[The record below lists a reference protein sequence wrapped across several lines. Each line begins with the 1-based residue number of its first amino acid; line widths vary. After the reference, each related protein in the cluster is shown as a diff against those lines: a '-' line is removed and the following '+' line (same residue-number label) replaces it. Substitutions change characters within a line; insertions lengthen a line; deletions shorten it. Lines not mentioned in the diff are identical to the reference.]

1 MEPVQLWTGRTAC
14 ALQAALRMTNES
26 FAAHLGT
33 AVRTV
38 ATWHQKPD
46 RVPSAEMQQA
56 LDTTLERA
64 GEGTQA
70 RFTRNAADT
79 GARLEPTSPPFD
91 GSAHAAE
98 DPTATAVDDL
108 TATASPTIMA
118 GAAEDTADGGFMG
131 WLQVA
136 HAASAPPDGSDVG
149 QIIRWYRTHERLTQ
163 QDVAA
168 ELNTTQS
175 RLSKLEKGT
184 QALRD
189 VTELRHI
196 ARKLGIPPERLG
208 VLPDHSADALPFASH
223 VSDRPGSV
231 RDSQER
237 WRDIRRQLNAHRAVL
252 GDLAAELYPAQQRI
266 PGTTVLTSANWV
278 PDGPVDLADIELA
291 WRAEAPIPQVGGKAA
306 QSAGARPLMASGE
319 RYDRYSRA
327 LRDLARPRLLDNRV
341 SYRLL
346 DVQWAGFRGMLGFNY
361 TSYFDVLDM
370 GEALGHEFAEAW
382 LTAGRKRPSFAELPF
397 RRSIVDPFDLSAR
410 PMLPSIN
417 TLTIR
422 HDSIEGHRMYL
433 HRRDANAVAAAGG
446 MYHVVPAG
454 VFQPAALAPAHQT
467 NDFSLWRNIQREFS
481 EEFLGNGE
489 HDGNSVDPIAYD
501 TDEPFA
507 SFERA
512 RQAGDFRVFAC
523 AMVLEPLTLWVELLT
538 VAVIAA
544 PVFDELFSD
553 MVAVNEEGAAVSTE
567 AGRPTVGIPF
577 TEAARER
584 LRTEPLSPISRA
596 CIELA
601 WRYRHQLLGR

>member
-1 MEPVQLWTGRTAC
+1 
-14 ALQAALRMTNES
+14 
-26 FAAHLGT
+26 
-33 AVRTV
+33 
-38 ATWHQKPD
+38 
-46 RVPSAEMQQA
+46 
-56 LDTTLERA
+56 
-64 GEGTQA
+64 
-70 RFTRNAADT
+70 
-79 GARLEPTSPPFD
+79 
-91 GSAHAAE
+91 
-98 DPTATAVDDL
+98 
-108 TATASPTIMA
+108 
-118 GAAEDTADGGFMG
+118 MG

-149 QIIRWYRTHERLTQ
+149 QIIRWYRTREGLTQ

-168 ELNTTQS
+168 RLNTTQS

-208 VLPDHSADALPFASH
+208 VLPDHSEDAIPLTSL
-223 VSDRPGSV
+223 VSDRPGEV

-237 WRDIRRQLNAHRAVL
+237 WRDVRRQLNANRAAL
-252 GDLAAELYPAQQRI
+252 GDLAAELYPREQRI
-266 PGTTVLTSANWV
+266 SGTTVLTAASWM

-291 WRAEAPIPQVGGKAA
+291 WRAESPTPRLGGKAPE
-306 QSAGARPLMASGE
+306 SASARPLMANGE

-327 LRDLARPRLLDNRV
+327 LRDLARPKLLDNRV

-346 DVQWAGFRGMLGFNY
+346 DVGWAGTHGTLGFNY
-361 TSYFDVLDM
+361 TSYFDVLDV
-370 GEALGHEFAEAW
+370 GESLGHEFAEAW
-382 LTAGRKRPSFAELPF
+382 LKADQRRPSFADLPF
-397 RRSIVDPFDLSAR
+397 RRSIADPFDLPAR

-422 HDSIEGHRMYL
+422 HDSIEGHRMFL
-433 HRRDANAVAAAGG
+433 HCRDAKSVAAAGG

-454 VFQPAALAPAHQT
+454 VFQPAALAPAHQA
-467 NDFSLWRNIQREFS
+467 NDFSLWHNVQREFS
-481 EEFLGNGE
+481 EEFLGNAD
-489 HDGNSVDPIAYD
+489 HDGNSADPITYD
-501 TDEPFA
+501 MDEPFA
-507 SFERA
+507 SFEQA
-512 RQAGDFRVFAC
+512 RLAGDFRVCAC

-544 PVFDELFSD
+544 PVFDALFSE

-577 TEAARER
+577 TAAARER
-584 LRTEPLSPISRA
+584 LRSEPLSPISRA

-601 WRYRHQLLGR
+601 WRYRHELLGR